1 MPAGPVSR
9 PWRRFL
15 RFSLRGL
22 IALVLVIGLG
32 LGWIVRSARI
42 QREAVAAIKDAGGS
56 VWYDWEWHNG
66 RKFPGKPWAP
76 EWLIR
81 AIGVDYFGR
90 VACVTYSRR
99 AIEFGL
105 ALAVEIQKRPHRSQ
119 YSPPYSG
126 VRAPGYDGAFTADL
140 KSLGELSDLDLS
152 STDVT
157 DDGLA
162 NLAGLTNLVY
172 LNLEGTQITDAGLI
186 HLERL
191 TKIETL
197 YLPSNRITDAGLSD
211 LTGLAKLSRLC
222 LLGDSQVTDSGLRR
236 LERLPN
242 LIYLD
247 LRGTQVTGAAVKELQ
262 EVLPGLTIAH

>member
-1 MPAGPVSR
+1 MPAGPTLR
-9 PWRRFL
+9 HWRRFL
-15 RFSLRGL
+15 RFSVRRL
-22 IALVLVIGLG
+22 IALVLVVGVG
-32 LGWIVRSARI
+32 LGWMVRQAHI

-81 AIGVDYFGR
+81 AVGVDFFGR
-90 VACVTYSRR
+90 VACVTYPRR
-99 AIEFGL
+99 AIEVGL

-119 YSPPYSG
+119 YSPSYSG

-140 KSLGELSDLDLS
+140 KSLGDLSDLDLS

-162 NLAGLTNLVY
+162 NLAGLTKLVC

-191 TKIETL
+191 TKIKTL
-197 YLPSNRITDAGLSD
+197 ALSGNRITDAGLLN
-211 LTGLAKLSRLC
+211 LTGLAE
-222 LLGDSQVTDSGLRR
+222 LGSLDLRDTQVTDSGLRH
-236 LERLPN
+236 LERIPN
-242 LIYLD
+242 LSYLD
-247 LRGTQVTGAAVKELQ
+247 LRGTQVTGGAVKELQ